1 MKLNGKM
8 HALPGSGPLTVVQ
21 PVGGDAVVGGPV
33 GEAVVPPVLHGGLDS
48 SPNWL
53 MSPIYVRCDL
63 LQSIELVPAVT
74 PSI

>member
-1 MKLNGKM
+1 MNGKT
-8 HALPGSGPLTVVQ
+8 HSLPESGPPTVVQ
-21 PVGGDAVVGGPV
+21 PVGGETVVVGPV

-48 SPNWL
+48 SPSRL
-53 MSPIYVRCDL
+53 ICPIFVICDL